1 MNGSVWG
8 ESVFGVLIKFIGFN
22 VDFFDVV
29 WVVKFVNKS
38 IVSNNNLFNSVRGV

>member
-8 ESVFGVLIKFIGFN
+8 ESVFGVSLKFIGFN

-29 WVVKFVNKS
+29 WVVKLINKL
-38 IVSNNNLFNSVRGV
+38 IVLNNNLFNSVWGV